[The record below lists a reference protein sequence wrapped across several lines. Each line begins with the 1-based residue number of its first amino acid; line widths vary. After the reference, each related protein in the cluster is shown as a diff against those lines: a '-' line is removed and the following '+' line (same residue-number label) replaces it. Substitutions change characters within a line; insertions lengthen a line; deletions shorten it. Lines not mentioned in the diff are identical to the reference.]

1 MIAETLLDDLRTELL
16 SLMTTA
22 VDGLVAKARTKLEQ
36 AEKEAEELKAKGLA
50 EVAEQRAALEREV
63 VAMQRH
69 QEQSEGRVELDVG
82 GVRYVTSVETLRR
95 IPHTFFDAYF
105 SGRYAVDETDD
116 GAVFIDR
123 DGRPFEHVLEF
134 LRDGVVTVAQ
144 EERGLWTWG

>member
-1 MIAETLLDDLRTELL
+1 MFAEALLDELRTELM
-16 SLMTTA
+16 SEMETA
-22 VDGLVAKARTKLEQ
+22 VARLLSGARAKLEQ

-63 VAMQRH
+63 AAMQRH

-123 DGRPFEHVLEF
+123 DGRLF
-134 LRDGVVTVAQ
+134 
-144 EERGLWTWG
+144 